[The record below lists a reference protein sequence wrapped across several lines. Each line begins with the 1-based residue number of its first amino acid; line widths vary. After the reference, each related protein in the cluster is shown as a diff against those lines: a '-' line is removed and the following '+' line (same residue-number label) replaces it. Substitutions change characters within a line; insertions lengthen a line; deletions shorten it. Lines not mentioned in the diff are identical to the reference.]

1 MSQFLPSALE
11 IIRKGQHLK
20 SDKDGN
26 TSFHIFCCDDGK
38 LHLIG
43 YMLKYDHPKDV
54 FICKN
59 SVGETP
65 LSNACKHEQLQILN
79 FMKNCSKNG
88 YSFSV
93 DSIYHS
99 IKAMNS
105 ATNQAY
111 QILYILFEII
121 PVAEFLAKAANENDK
136 EVIKFVFGE
145 IAGKVDINNPSI
157 IDDIVKVKDV
167 SVVKFVID
175 VFQSAKLSKSCTEFL
190 CRAAKVHQIPE
201 IWVKELASRIKSHNV
216 NESDVLCYII
226 KNNILGVAHYLVN
239 EIKFDIDSKSISS
252 GDCVLHSA
260 VASKN
265 LKAVKYL
272 VEKTSCDLNVRNMK
286 GQTPL
291 QIACANKS
299 LVIIECLISSPRCD
313 IADLQHYPELA
324 KKFEFLVKYHQA
336 LKGSGS
342 LEIKVAKC
350 ILTGPP
356 GSGKSTLLKK
366 LLNLPL
372 GDESYSTDVCE
383 APVAVSSFRNIQQ
396 QKAVGDSFSW
406 KGQDLDEE
414 AIWIME
420 NLSANQ
426 PIEKLSIP
434 SSTIAILSDNDD
446 SSSDDDD
453 CVDGTTDDINTV
465 SIDAENEGRKL
476 RNRQF
481 IDAKSKA
488 INKLQKFISKLPAK
502 KRAEIISQNS
512 FLAQSDLSLHFIDT
526 GGQPEFHELLPALI
540 TGPAINL
547 LVFKLTEELMSP
559 YQVTYRSPDG
569 DGISEP
575 YSMSLTH
582 EEFIFRALTSIAS
595 LRQHTIGWKFS
606 KAPIADNSEPA
617 ALLIAT
623 HRDLVDESKVK
634 KVNEQL
640 RRKIHESPEL
650 YHENLVKFSSVDDC
664 IFAINTR
671 DNVEDVKSAVN
682 EVIEK
687 NVCSH
692 VIPASWLAFSLMLR
706 KRNMPYVKRD
716 TCFIYAKQVGVKDES
731 EFRAV
736 LWYLHHRVGTILH
749 YPEVDG
755 LCDIVITNL
764 QPIFKHITKLIT
776 YSFTFKSLRR
786 SSTENEFH
794 SKGYFSHSDLFEIP
808 RRGNDGFS
816 PEKLITLLKH
826 LYIVTGPIKTDCYF
840 MPCALKPA
848 AEAELKIDEQL
859 MSPLLVSFKCGYTP
873 VGVFCCL
880 IVYLL
885 NQSKLPWKLQ
895 DDITHNRNKI
905 HFIVGDACNSI
916 TLISRATYL
925 EVWVEQSGVDIYE
938 EVLSVLDSGLK
949 TVRQS
954 LHYNHKSKHV
964 FAILCNKCPSLLPHP
979 AVIEHS
985 YIKAKCLSSK
995 SIIDVDSS
1003 QFLWSRK
1010 VRSFAF
1016 ICNSLL
1022 LYR

>member
-1 MSQFLPSALE
+1 MSQFLPSTLE
-11 IIRKGQHLK
+11 VIRKGQHLK
-20 SDKDGN
+20 PDKDGN
-26 TSFHIFCCDDGK
+26 TWFHKLCCDDGK
-38 LHLIG
+38 LHSIENLLN
-43 YMLKYDHPKDV
+43 YNHPKDV

-65 LSNACKHEQLQILN
+65 LSNACKHEQLQTLN
-79 FMKNCSKNG
+79 FMKNCSEKG

-105 ATNQAY
+105 ATNLAAY
-111 QILYILFEII
+111 QILHILFEII
-121 PVAEFLAKAANENDK
+121 PVTEFLVKAANENDK
-136 EVIKFVFGE
+136 EVIKFVFGG

-157 IDDIVKVKDV
+157 IDDIVRVKDV
-167 SVVKFVID
+167 SVVKFVVD
-175 VFQSAKLSKSCTEFL
+175 VFESAELSKFCTEFL
-190 CRAAKVHQIPE
+190 CRAAKIHQTPE
-201 IWVKELASRIKSHNV
+201 IWVKGLASRIKSHNV
-216 NESDVLCYII
+216 NDVLCYVILE
-226 KNNILGVAHYLVN
+226 NNIPKVAHYLVH
-239 EIKFDIDSKSISS
+239 EIKFDVDSKSISS

-265 LKAVKYL
+265 LKVMKYL
-272 VEKTSCDLNVRNMK
+272 VEKTSCDLNIRNTK

-291 QIACANKS
+291 QIACAKKS
-299 LVIIECLISSPRCD
+299 LAIIECLISSPRCD
-313 IADLQHYPELA
+313 IADLQQHYPELA

-336 LKGSGS
+336 LNGSGS

-372 GDESYSTDVCE
+372 SEVSYSTDVCE

-420 NLSANQ
+420 NLSVNQ
-426 PIEKLSIP
+426 PIEKSSIP
-434 SSTIAILSDNDD
+434 SSTISALSDNDD

-453 CVDGTTDDINTV
+453 LVDDDINTV

-476 RNRQF
+476 RKRQS

-488 INKLQKFISKLPAK
+488 INKLQTFISKLPAK

-547 LVFKLTEELMSP
+547 LVFKLTEELNSP

-569 DGISEP
+569 DGIFEP

-606 KAPIADNSEPA
+606 KAPIEDNSEPA

-623 HRDLVDESKVK
+623 HRDLVYESKVK

-640 RRKIHESPEL
+640 RRKIHESPEF
-650 YHENLVKFSSVDDC
+650 YHKDLVKFSSVDDC

-682 EVIEK
+682 EVIET
-687 NVCSH
+687 NFRSH
-692 VIPASWLAFSLMLR
+692 VIPASWLTFSLMLR
-706 KRNMPYVKRD
+706 KKNKPYVKRD
-716 TCFIYAKQVGVKDES
+716 TCFTYAKEVGVKDES

-755 LCDIVITNL
+755 LRDIVITNL

-776 YSFTFKSLRR
+776 YSFTFKSLGK
-786 SSTENEFH
+786 SSTENEFR
-794 SKGYFSHSDLFEIP
+794 SKGYFSHTDFSKIP
-808 RRGNDGFS
+808 RKGNDAFS
-816 PEKLITLLKH
+816 PEKLVTLLKH
-826 LYIVTGPIKTDCYF
+826 LYIVAGSIKTDYDDCYF

-848 AEAELKIDEQL
+848 AEAELKIDEQHI
-859 MSPLLVSFKCGYTP
+859 SPLLVSFKCGYTP

-885 NQSKLPWKLQ
+885 NQSELPWKLQ
-895 DDITHNRNKI
+895 DDIIHNRNKI
-905 HFIVGDACNSI
+905 RFIVGDTCNSI

-938 EVLSVLDSGLK
+938 VVLSVLDSGLK
-949 TVRQS
+949 TVIQS

-985 YIKAKCLSSK
+985 YKKAKCLSSK

-1010 VRSFAF
+1010 VR
-1016 ICNSLL
+1016 NLQYKSLL